1 MLKSKKTKLGAII
14 LTIAM
19 SLSML
24 AGCGSTGD
32 NKAANDNNGKKV
44 EDKKDTKQDS
54 NMAKK
59 QVITYNLG
67 AEPKT
72 LDPGTNEAVDGA
84 TVVVNAFDG
93 LTRLDAHDNPVPAVA
108 EKWDVSSDGK
118 KYTFHLKK
126 GILWSDGK
134 EVTAKDFEY
143 AWKRALAPETA
154 SGYAYQLYYLK
165 NGEAYN
171 TGKITDPNQV
181 GVKAIDNYTLEV
193 ELDYPASYFLSL
205 TAFPTYMPLRK
216 DVVEA
221 NPDSWFRNPDTYI
234 CNGPFKM
241 KEWRPKDQITFVKNE
256 KYWNAD
262 KIKLQEIDF
271 KMIEQATSSLAAF
284 KTGQMDFIEGPP
296 SQEIPKLLADGTA
309 KIYPYLGTYFYCVNI
324 SDKAEK
330 VNADVAKVLKD
341 ARVRKAIA
349 LAINRKEIVE
359 KVTKGGQIPAT
370 SFVPPSIA
378 ENKEGKD
385 FKDKDYYPAEGN
397 VAEAKKL
404 LAEAGYPDGKG
415 FPTITLL
422 YNTSQG
428 HQNIA
433 MAVQDMLRKNLGINI
448 ELQNQEWKVFQATR
462 SNKDYEIARHGWIGD
477 YVDPMTFLDMWT
489 TTSGQNDAG
498 WANSKYDELIKKA
511 KLDSNQAN
519 RMKYMHEAEDILMD
533 EMPVIPIYY
542 YTNIVCIKD
551 YVKNVHKSPLGMV
564 YFDDTYIAKH

>member
-14 LTIAM
+14 LTVAM
-19 SLSML
+19 SLTML
-24 AGCGSTGD
+24 AGCGGTSGD
-32 NKAANDNNGKKV
+32 KA
-44 EDKKDTKQDS
+44 EKQI
-54 NMAKK
+54 
-59 QVITYNLG
+59 ITYNLG

-93 LTRLDAHDNPVPAVA
+93 LTRLDAHDNPVAAVA
-108 EKWDVSSDGK
+108 EKWDVSPDGK

-143 AWKRALAPETA
+143 AWKRALDPKTA

-171 TGKITDPNQV
+171 TGKVTDPNEV
-181 GVKAIDNYTLEV
+181 GVKAIDDYTLEV
-193 ELDYPASYFLSL
+193 ELDYPTAYFLSL

-216 DVVEA
+216 DVVDA

-241 KEWRPKDQITFVKNE
+241 KEWKPKDQITFVKND
-256 KYWNAD
+256 KYWNAK
-262 KIKLQEIDF
+262 KIKLQEIHY
-271 KMIEQATSSLAAF
+271 KMIEQETSALAAF

-296 SQEIPKLLADGTA
+296 SQEIPTLLKNGTA
-309 KIYPYLGTYFYCVNI
+309 KIYPYLGTYFYCVNV
-324 SDKAEK
+324 SDKAAE

-341 ARVRKAIA
+341 KRVRKALA
-349 LAINRKEIVE
+349 LAINRKDIVE
-359 KVTKGGQIPAT
+359 KITKGGQIPAT
-370 SFVPPSIA
+370 SFVPPAIA

-385 FKDKDYYPAEGN
+385 FKDKDYYPPEGN
-397 VAEAKKL
+397 VEEAKKL
-404 LAEAGYPDGKG
+404 LSDAGYADGKG

-422 YNTSQG
+422 YNTNQG

-433 MAVQDMLRKNLGINI
+433 MAVQDMWRKNLGINV
-448 ELQNQEWKVFQATR
+448 ELQNQEWKVFQVTR
-462 SNKDYEIARHGWIGD
+462 TNKDYEIARHGWIGD

-498 WANSKYDELIKKA
+498 WSNSKYDELIKKA
-511 KLDSNQAN
+511 KMDSKQAN
-519 RMKYMHEAEDILMD
+519 RMKYMHEAEDILID

-542 YTNIVCIKD
+542 YTNVVCIKD

>member
-14 LTIAM
+14 LTVAM
-19 SLSML
+19 SLTML
-24 AGCGSTGD
+24 AGCGGTSVD
-32 NKAANDNNGKKV
+32 KA
-44 EDKKDTKQDS
+44 EEQI
-54 NMAKK
+54 
-59 QVITYNLG
+59 ITYNLG

-84 TVVVNAFDG
+84 TVIVNAFDG

-108 EKWDVSSDGK
+108 KKWDVSSDGK

-143 AWKRALAPETA
+143 AWKRALDPKTA
-154 SGYAYQLYYLK
+154 SEYAYQLYYLK

-171 TGKITDPNQV
+171 AGKVTNSNEV
-181 GVKAIDNYTLEV
+181 GVKAIDDYTLEV
-193 ELDYPASYFLSL
+193 ELDYPTAYFLSL

-216 DVVEA
+216 DVVDA

-241 KEWRPKDQITFVKNE
+241 KEWKPKDQITFVKND
-256 KYWNAD
+256 KYWNAK
-262 KIKLQEIDF
+262 KIKLQEIHY
-271 KMIEQATSSLAAF
+271 KMIVEETSALAAF
-284 KTGQMDFIEGPP
+284 KTGQIDFIEGPP
-296 SQEIPKLLADGTA
+296 SQEIPTLLKDGTA
-309 KIYPYLGTYFYCVNI
+309 KIYPYLGTYFYCVNV
-324 SDKAEK
+324 SDKAAE

-341 ARVRKAIA
+341 KRVRRALA
-349 LAINRKEIVE
+349 LAINRKDIVE
-359 KVTKGGQIPAT
+359 KITKGGQIPAT

-385 FKDKDYYPAEGN
+385 FKDKDYYPSEGN
-397 VAEAKKL
+397 IEEAKKL
-404 LAEAGYPDGKG
+404 LADAGYADGKG
-415 FPTITLL
+415 VPTITLI
-422 YNTSQG
+422 YNTNQG

-433 MAVQDMLRKNLGINI
+433 MAVQDMWRKNLGINV
-448 ELQNQEWKVFQATR
+448 ELQNQEWKVFQVTR

-489 TTSGQNDAG
+489 STSGQNDAG
-498 WANSKYDELIKKA
+498 WSNSKYDELIKKA
-511 KLDSNQAN
+511 KMESKQAV

-533 EMPVIPIYY
+533 EMPIIPIYY
-542 YTNIVCIKD
+542 YTNVVCIKD